1 VVHRQPPV
9 DLLGED
15 RPVSRPRPRP
25 RSRRTLA
32 RRALAA
38 TALLGGL
45 AVLAACSSDQPTA
58 KTTSAAPTTAAAT
71 PTAAPPRRACYDL
84 DLAEA
89 AEATSTASPVPCTAR
104 HTSVTIRVGT
114 IRPVLDGHLLAV
126 DSDSVQQ
133 QIATRCRAGFAAHVG
148 GTEEARRLSRLTVV
162 WFSPSLAES
171 DRGALWFRC
180 DLIALAGHDRLAP
193 LPRSTRGVLGVPN
206 ALDRYGTCGTAAPA
220 APRFQ
225 RVICSTRHTWRA
237 RATVNLPAQAKY
249 LGKAAGAA
257 ADSTC
262 HDVDARLA
270 ADILKLR
277 WSFEWP
283 TRDQWDA
290 GQRYGY
296 CWTPDPA

>member
-1 VVHRQPPV
+1 VVDRQPPI

-15 RPVSRPRPRP
+15 RQVTGTPSRRRVSRSVVP
-25 RSRRTLA
+25 
-32 RRALAA
+32 ALALVA
-38 TALLGGL
+38 ALTG
-45 AVLAACSSDQPTA
+45 VVACDSDQPAA
-58 KTTSAAPTTAAAT
+58 KQTGPAPTTATATAT
-71 PTAAPPRRACYDL
+71 PAPAAPPRHACYAL
-84 DLAEA
+84 DFDQA
-89 AEATSTASPVPCTAR
+89 AAATSTAAPVPCSAPHTTA
-104 HTSVTIRVGT
+104 TIHVGT

-126 DSDSVQQ
+126 DSDSVQR
-133 QIATRCRAGFAAHVG
+133 QIATRCRTRFAAYVG

-162 WFSPSLAES
+162 WFGPSLAES

-180 DLIALAGHDRLAP
+180 DLVALAGHDRLAR
-193 LPRSTRGVLGVPN
+193 LPRSARGLLTATD
-206 ALDRYGTCGTAAPA
+206 ALDRYGTCGTASPA
-220 APRFQ
+220 ASRFQ
-225 RVICSTRHTWRA
+225 RVICSEPHTWRA
-237 RATVNLPAQAKY
+237 RATIALPARAKY

-262 HDVDARLA
+262 HDIDARLA
-270 ADILKLR
+270 ADILELR